1 MDIQASKIKLAKII
15 LDIDEQSVVDKFT
28 DFLNAEST
36 LSNQQKKAIDLALE
50 QVEQGKTIPHDVVME
65 ETRKRYS
72 KYFK

>member
-1 MDIQASKIKLAKII
+1 MDIQTSKIELAKII